1 MFGTSLANRSFATAA
16 PPRGQI
22 VPTGTAGRRPL
33 VVIRFD
39 RPDVPYEEPLFTAV
53 TEALN
58 RRPNAAFD
66 LVSVVPQRGTPA
78 QVALNA
84 NDARRNADQV
94 RQSLIR
100 MGLPA
105 DRLSVSS
112 TTSDEATASEVHLYV
127 RSEEHTSEIQSLMRI
142 SSAV

>member
-78 QVALNA
+78 QVALQANTPRPNA
-84 NDARRNADQV
+84 DPVRQALTRPGPPAPRPAVTPAPLHHADGPDARP
-94 RQSLIR
+94 
-100 MGLPA
+100 PA
-105 DRLSVSS
+105 AYAR
-112 TTSDEATASEVHLYV
+112 
-127 RSEEHTSEIQSLMRI
+127 
-142 SSAV
+142 

>member
-1 MFGTSLANRSFATAA
+1 MFGTSLANRAFATAA

-39 RPDVPYEEPLFTAV
+39 RPDVPYEDPLFTAV

-66 LVSVVPQRGTPA
+66 LVPGVPPRGTPA
-78 QVALNA
+78 HVALKA
-84 NDARRNADQV
+84 NVAPRPAQHVRKTLNPTGRPAARPPVN
-94 RQSLIR
+94 S
-100 MGLPA
+100 
-105 DRLSVSS
+105 
-112 TTSDEATASEVHLYV
+112 
-127 RSEEHTSEIQSLMRI
+127 
-142 SSAV
+142 